1 MTIMLSPTE
10 AETYKQTG
18 EGEHRSART
27 PTTSPTVYDTS
38 DVRSAGTFPGL
49 LLSATLSHPGVVDAE
64 RQQMAPTIRVD
75 DEVYALLQSKA
86 QAFVDTPNTV
96 LRRLLNLAG
105 SLADPVERPPRRAHV
120 KPASSTKLA
129 RLLAD
134 GALDVD
140 ERLVWDRRNQGKQHE
155 AWLTND
161 GRLRL
166 RDGSLHDTPSSAARH
181 VAGYE
186 ANGWKAWQRQRDGK
200 SLSDIWEEHDQPATA
215 TTGAESNGPSSKA
228 PPQRPVGRMRGLTP
242 QKAFRGYILVI
253 LQEAGG
259 RQEADK
265 LLAELERRMEHTFL
279 EGDYRILDGREVRW
293 RNAARWERKDMVD
306 DGLIKRS
313 ENRGVWELTSEGM
326 NAPT

>member
-1 MTIMLSPTE
+1 
-10 AETYKQTG
+10 
-18 EGEHRSART
+18 
-27 PTTSPTVYDTS
+27 
-38 DVRSAGTFPGL
+38 
-49 LLSATLSHPGVVDAE
+49 
-64 RQQMAPTIRVD
+64 MAPTIRVD

-96 LRRLLNLAG
+96 LRRLLSLTG
-105 SLADPVERPPRRAHV
+105 SVADSVEGPARRTDV
-120 KPASSTKLA
+120 KPASSNKLA

-134 GALDVD
+134 GILVVD

-186 ANGWKAWQRQRDGK
+186 VNGWKAWQRQRDGK
-200 SLSDIWEEHDQPATA
+200 PLSDIWAEHDQPDTA
-215 TTGAESNGPSSKA
+215 TTGTETNGPSLKV
-228 PPQRPVGRMRGLTP
+228 PPQRPVGRMRGQTP
-242 QKAFRGYILVI
+242 QTAFRTYILAI

-279 EGDYRILDGREVRW
+279 EGDYRILGRREVRW
-293 RNAARWERKDMVD
+293 RNAARWERNDMVN

-313 ENRGVWELTSEGM
+313 ESRGVWELTSKGM